1 MGFVEAPDWPTRS
14 DMEYPRYRD
23 SRILMTT
30 LRVTQRH
37 RSDLPACGY
46 FAHIADYGW
55 LNIALPVTAG
65 ARITTGSDS
74 DAPSLGMVLDR
85 AGSAR
90 WRPRGSGTDQAGIG
104 REPSS

>member
-1 MGFVEAPDWPTRS
+1 MLLTRITSVPECAVSSVGFLWGSAAASLSCGVSVGFVEAPDWPTRS

-46 FAHIADYGW
+46 FAHIAEYGRPS
-55 LNIALPVTAG
+55 AL
-65 ARITTGSDS
+65 
-74 DAPSLGMVLDR
+74 
-85 AGSAR
+85 
-90 WRPRGSGTDQAGIG
+90 G
-104 REPSS
+104 R